1 MHSIIIIY
9 LGFAATEI
17 IYNDDGSVA
26 GVATHDSGI
35 AKDGS
40 PTDSFERGMGF
51 RAKCTIFSEGCHGS
65 LGKELYQNEDFKLRE
80 NCEPQTYATGIKELW
95 RVPEEN
101 HRDGLVLHTVGW
113 PVDKNTYAGEFVR
126 ISNIFEDPSPHTR
139 FKNVNFRFFCLSF
152 NRLGSRRR
160 RAFSCPWLRCF
171 A

>member
-1 MHSIIIIY
+1 MLYFLTIFIHKLFIY
-9 LGFAATEI
+9 SSNKCNLLKSFILGFAATEI

-65 LGKELYQNEDFKLRE
+65 LGKELYQNKDFKLRE

-126 ISNIFEDPSPHTR
+126 ISKIFEEPPLTPAL
-139 FKNVNFRFFCLSF
+139 KM
-152 NRLGSRRR
+152 
-160 RAFSCPWLRCF
+160 
-171 A
+171 